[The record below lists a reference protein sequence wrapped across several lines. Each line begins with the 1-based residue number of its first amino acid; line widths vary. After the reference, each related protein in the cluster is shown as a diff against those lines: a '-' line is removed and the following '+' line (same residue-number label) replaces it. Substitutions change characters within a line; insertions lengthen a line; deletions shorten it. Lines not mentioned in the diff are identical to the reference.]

1 MMTVQIPLRYSEKVF
16 GYAKVDDEAEPL
28 SYLGYFSVTLP
39 RSLRRMAKDRPDV
52 MLATLREDPSTTF
65 KCTPFISMFGTQI
78 LLVHMV
84 MRGTLGR
91 LVVDHVGRD
100 LKPFVLIRDEINQ
113 IRGSIGRVTY
123 ANGDR
128 TDCTRANI
136 REVI

>member
-16 GYAKVDDEAEPL
+16 GYAQIDDEAEPL
-28 SYLGYFSVTLP
+28 RDLGYYSVTLP
-39 RSLRRMAKDRPDV
+39 RSLRCMSKDRPDV
-52 MLATLREDPSTTF
+52 MLATLREDPSTVRR
-65 KCTPFISMFGTQI
+65 CTPFISMFGTQI

-84 MRGTLGR
+84 MRNTLANI
-91 LVVDHVGRD
+91 V
-100 LKPFVLIRDEINQ
+100 LKKQFSSRPKELIVPDINQ

-136 REVI
+136 RELV